1 MKRKVNSF
9 ILYSS
14 EGVRYR
20 SKVNSF
26 ILYSSE
32 GVRYKSKLNSFI
44 LYSSEGVRYRS
55 SIKQKG
61 ASDCGLFAISAA
73 FQSAAGLHSSILMQE
88 KLRQHVEERFHSG
101 EVTPFP
107 VAANRA
113 KNSNNTKHIV
123 IRVYCMCKL
132 PEEYDRHM
140 VECEQCKTWCHYKCV
155 GIKRKPKSFVC
166 APIARYSLFAFYFC
180 TLYFITLH

>member
-1 MKRKVNSF
+1 MYEDERKHWITTCCRNGKVEVYDSCFTGSLSPSIREMLVRLYRPFLRDDCLVVTMKP
-9 ILYSS
+9 IPQ
-14 EGVRYR
+14 
-20 SKVNSF
+20 
-26 ILYSSE
+26 
-32 GVRYKSKLNSFI
+32 
-44 LYSSEGVRYRS
+44 
-55 SIKQKG
+55 QKG

-73 FQSAAGLHSSILMQE
+73 FQSAAGLRSSTLMQE
-88 KLRQHVEERFHSG
+88 KLRQHVEELFHSG

-113 KNSNNTKHIV
+113 KNSNKTKHIV

-166 APIARYSLFAFYFC
+166 ATCRPS
-180 TLYFITLH
+180 